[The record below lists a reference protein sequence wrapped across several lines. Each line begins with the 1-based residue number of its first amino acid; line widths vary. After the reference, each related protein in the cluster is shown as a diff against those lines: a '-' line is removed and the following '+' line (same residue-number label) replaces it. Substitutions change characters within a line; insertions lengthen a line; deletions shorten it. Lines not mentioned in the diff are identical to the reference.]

1 MASVLRIEVDELK
14 NAIQHL
20 ERSNRELKELLAS
33 DPDPEY
39 RQAIGE
45 NIVTVAKKRAR
56 VAALEEELRRIT
68 GEDPAAGE
76 AVEPEAV
83 PVEEDG
89 SEAGGPGPQAQ
100 AMDVDGA
107 GGATAGAGAAAA
119 GAPAAAAAGTGTGQG
134 GSTSTREGGKAAGE
148 SEGVWL

>member
-1 MASVLRIEVDELK
+1 MASVLRIEIDELK

-20 ERSNRELKELLAS
+20 ERSNWELKELLAS

-45 NIVTVAKKRAR
+45 NIVMVAKKRAR

-89 SEAGGPGPQAQ
+89 SEAGGP
-100 AMDVDGA
+100 A
-107 GGATAGAGAAAA
+107 GGRSIHEAEGQARLPQRVFPAKHPPNPKGTKVAGRRSA
-119 GAPAAAAAGTGTGQG
+119 
-134 GSTSTREGGKAAGE
+134 
-148 SEGVWL
+148 